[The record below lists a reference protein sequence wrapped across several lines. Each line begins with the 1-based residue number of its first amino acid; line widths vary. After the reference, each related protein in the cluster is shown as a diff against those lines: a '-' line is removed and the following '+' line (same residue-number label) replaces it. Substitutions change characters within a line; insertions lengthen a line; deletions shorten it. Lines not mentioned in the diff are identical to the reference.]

1 MTSQT
6 GQQKITI
13 HILQNILRKGN
24 QLMKFGQL
32 IKYIMK
38 NMFLQKSY

>member
-13 HILQNILRKGN
+13 HIPTNTSGNNGN
-24 QLMKFGQL
+24 QAVKFGQL
-32 IKYIMK
+32 QKYA
-38 NMFLQKSY
+38 